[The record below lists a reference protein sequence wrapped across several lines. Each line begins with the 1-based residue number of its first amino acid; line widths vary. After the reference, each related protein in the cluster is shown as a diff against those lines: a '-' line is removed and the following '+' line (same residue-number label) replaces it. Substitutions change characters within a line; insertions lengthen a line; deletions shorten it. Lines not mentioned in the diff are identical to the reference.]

1 MIAPQ
6 TMEALTNFIDNLIPY
21 RFQLTFDLKTKVRG
35 FVGSQLIVGS
45 LLVLIGI
52 FFKYIEYDPVEFYL
66 NTAAGTY
73 VILAFFTIRW
83 FKHFESYV
91 NLVAFGAYMAVFLFI
106 IFSGGIFADET
117 FWLALIIA
125 VNINYGKKSHVIGWS
140 VIVVLF
146 LATLYYLQM
155 YGGLELAR
163 DEISFTERITTLF
176 SFFMLLWVVNF
187 NYSRINNKRIENQLK
202 VISEHKRLLK
212 ERDDLMSIIAHDMK
226 SPSRRIEGLINIFDK
241 SNLTKEQLEILQML
255 QNTANES
262 KQLIDDL
269 IEATSFQAQL
279 NIEPIAINH
288 LLDEL
293 VNSFIPMAEKKGI
306 DIVLQRKRKQVTAES
321 STPQVRRI
329 LDNLISNAVKF
340 SEPGSKVEISFSDSK
355 EAVEIAVKDFGPG
368 FSKEDLPQMFKMF
381 QKLSAKPTAGE
392 SSSGLGL
399 SIVKNLT
406 ELLKG
411 KISFVTEK
419 GKGST
424 FTLTLPHTYK

>member
-106 IFSGGIFADET
+106 IFYGGIFADET

-241 SNLTKEQLEILQML
+241 SPCSAMI
-255 QNTANES
+255 
-262 KQLIDDL
+262 
-269 IEATSFQAQL
+269 
-279 NIEPIAINH
+279 
-288 LLDEL
+288 
-293 VNSFIPMAEKKGI
+293 
-306 DIVLQRKRKQVTAES
+306 R
-321 STPQVRRI
+321 
-329 LDNLISNAVKF
+329 SN
-340 SEPGSKVEISFSDSK
+340 
-355 EAVEIAVKDFGPG
+355 
-368 FSKEDLPQMFKMF
+368 
-381 QKLSAKPTAGE
+381 
-392 SSSGLGL
+392 
-399 SIVKNLT
+399 
-406 ELLKG
+406 
-411 KISFVTEK
+411 
-419 GKGST
+419 
-424 FTLTLPHTYK
+424 